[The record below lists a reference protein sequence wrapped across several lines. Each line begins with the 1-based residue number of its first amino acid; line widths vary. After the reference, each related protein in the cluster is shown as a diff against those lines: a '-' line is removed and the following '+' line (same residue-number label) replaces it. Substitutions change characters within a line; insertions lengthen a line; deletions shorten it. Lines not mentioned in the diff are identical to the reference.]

1 MAEIFNNE
9 FKKITIMDG
18 FKNIEIKNFRG
29 IDHLEINDFSRV
41 NVLLGQNSSGKSS
54 VLECLLLIMG
64 MSNPD
69 LPQTINSIR
78 SRSFSGFSDL
88 SYMFHNYDLKV
99 KPEISSELFDNTKR
113 HLSLDLTYVFDEKTQ
128 IGLQDGQIPTSET
141 KTFLNTLKM
150 LFDVESGQQ
159 KSTNECSLTVNQQG
173 LISNK
178 KLAEGYL
185 EKNSV
190 AFLSSDLAAGNP
202 ANDLVEL
209 AKRRLK
215 DTVTEQ
221 LKHFDSRITTLE
233 ILNNVAY
240 VGLEGINQLLA
251 VNMQGDGLRRYL
263 NIVAASANPMN
274 NILLIDEIENG
285 LHYSAYK
292 KLWEA
297 IFALATTT
305 NKQVFVTT
313 HSKET
318 LSHLNEMLEEHPEY
332 QQEMRLYTIERTLKK
347 GLQAYM
353 ITHEGLRGACD
364 NDIELRSIA
373 L

>member
-1 MAEIFNNE
+1 MYT
-9 FKKITIMDG
+9 TIDMDG

-29 IDHLEINDFSRV
+29 IDHLKIDDFSRV
-41 NVLLGQNSSGKSS
+41 NVFLGQNSSGKST
-54 VLECLLLIMG
+54 VLECLLLMMG

-69 LPQTINSIR
+69 LPQNINSIR
-78 SRSFSGFSDL
+78 SRNFSSFADL
-88 SYMFHNYDLKV
+88 GYMFYNYDLKV
-99 KPEISSELFDNTKR
+99 KPEISSELFGDIKR
-113 HLSLDLTYVFDEKTQ
+113 HLMLEMTYVFDGNSQ
-128 IGLQDGQIPTSET
+128 VDLPNGQIPTSET

-150 LFDVESGQQ
+150 TFDVESNQ
-159 KSTNECSLTVNQQG
+159 KKSNYECSITASQQG

-190 AFLSSDLAAGNP
+190 AFLPSDLSAGSP

-209 AKRRLK
+209 AKRKRK
-215 DTVTEQ
+215 DIVTEQ

-240 VGLEGINQLLA
+240 VGLEGIDQLLM

-274 NILLIDEIENG
+274 NILLIDEIDNG

-318 LSHLNEMLEEHPEY
+318 LYYLNEMLEEIPDY
-332 QQEMRLYTIERTLKK
+332 QKELRLYTIERTLKK
-347 GLQAYM
+347 GLQAYKY
-353 ITHEGLRGACD
+353 TYEGLSGACE
-364 NDIELRSIA
+364 NDIEIRSIV

>member
-1 MAEIFNNE
+1 
-9 FKKITIMDG
+9 MDG
-18 FKNIEIKNFRG
+18 FKNIEISNFRG
-29 IDHLEINDFSRV
+29 IGRLKIDDFARV
-41 NVLLGQNSSGKSS
+41 NVFLGQNSSGKSS
-54 VLECLLLIMG
+54 VLECLLLMMG

-78 SRSFSGFSDL
+78 SRNYSSFADL
-88 SYMFHNYDLKV
+88 GYMFHNYDLKV

-113 HLSLDLTYVFDEKTQ
+113 HLSLDLTYVFDEKSQ
-128 IGLQDGQIPTSET
+128 PGMQNGQIPTSET

-150 LFDVESGQQ
+150 LFEVESNQQ
-159 KSTNECSLTVNQQG
+159 KSSYESSIMVNQQG
-173 LISNK
+173 LISNR

-215 DTVTEQ
+215 DAVTER

-240 VGLEGINQLLA
+240 VGLEGIDQLLA

-292 KLWEA
+292 RLWEA
-297 IFALATTT
+297 IFALATST

-318 LSHLNEMLEEHPEY
+318 LYYLNEML
-332 QQEMRLYTIERTLKK
+332 QEAPDYKPVMRLYTLERTIKK
-347 GLQAYM
+347 GMQAYM
-353 ITHEGLRGACD
+353 LTHEGLRGACE

>member
-1 MAEIFNNE
+1 
-9 FKKITIMDG
+9 MDG

-29 IDHLEINDFSRV
+29 IDHLKIDDFSRV
-41 NVLLGQNSSGKSS
+41 NILLGQNSSGKSS
-54 VLECLLLIMG
+54 VLECLLLMMG

-78 SRSFSGFSDL
+78 SRNYSSFADL
-88 SYMFHNYDLKV
+88 GYMFHNYNINV
-99 KPEISSELFDNTKR
+99 KPETSSVLFDETKR
-113 HLSLDLTYVFDEKTQ
+113 HLSLELTYVFEEKSQ
-128 IGLQDGQIPTSET
+128 PDLQNGQIPTSET

-159 KSTNECSLTVNQQG
+159 KSTYECSLTINQQG
-173 LISNK
+173 FISNK
-178 KLAEGYL
+178 KLAEGYF

-215 DTVTEQ
+215 DTVIEQ
-221 LKHFDSRITTLE
+221 LRHFDSRITTLE

-263 NIVAASANPMN
+263 NIVAASANPTN

-332 QQEMRLYTIERTLKK
+332 QQEMRLYTLANTPIK
-347 GLQAYM
+347 GHQAYKY
-353 ITHEGLRGACD
+353 TFDGLSGACENDVELRGLA
-364 NDIELRSIA
+364 
-373 L
+373 